1 MKKIFLLS
9 TILIII
15 LFTFTGCDYS
25 RGIDNYYFITALGLD
40 LEDNGLLKISIQTS
54 SNSSGSSGGESSS
67 SSQSSAYQI
76 YSVEAKTIDEG
87 INILD
92 NYLSKPINLS
102 HCSALIL
109 SEKLAKQGVQTY
121 IHTLSNNTE
130 LRHSCHILISSSTAY
145 DVMEKVS
152 NSGEVFSARLYD
164 YLTTTSNYTGYS
176 IESTFGEFFQ
186 ALNTD
191 YYEASTAYT
200 LVSDNTIQSDGIA
213 IFKDEFMVGHLD
225 VLDSIA
231 HLIVTNKLDNC
242 IITTENPFQKDEYM
256 DLDITLYKNTEI
268 NIEVINGT
276 PLISI
281 KVYPEGT
288 IKSSGSTFNYIND
301 GNISDVEN
309 SVNNYFDNILKNYLY
324 SITKTYNSDIAGFS
338 WIYKSKFLTEED
350 FKKIHWDEIFSDSFF
365 EIEVE
370 SQINSS
376 NLFNEE

>member
-1 MKKIFLLS
+1 MKKIFLTS

-40 LEDNGLLKISIQTS
+40 IQDNGLLKISIQTS
-54 SNSSGSSGGESSS
+54 SNSSGTSGESSS
-67 SSQSSAYQI
+67 SSQASEYKI
-76 YSVEAKTIDEG
+76 YSAEAKTIDEG

-92 NYLSKPINLS
+92 NYLSKPINLT
-102 HCSALIL
+102 HCSALII
-109 SEKLAKQGVQTY
+109 SEELVKKGVKTY

-130 LRHSCHILISSSTAY
+130 LRHSCHIIISSSTAY

-164 YLTTTSNYTGYS
+164 YLSTTSDYTGYS

-186 ALNTD
+186 ALDTD
-191 YYEASTAYT
+191 YYEPSTAYA
-200 LVSDNTIQSDGIA
+200 LVSGDTIQSDGIA
-213 IFKDEFMVGHLD
+213 IFKNEFMVGHLNI
-225 VLDSIA
+225 LDSIS

-242 IITTENPFQKDEYM
+242 IITTENPFQDSEYM
-256 DLDITLYKNTEI
+256 DLDVTLYKDTEI
-268 NIEVINGT
+268 NIDLINGT

-288 IKSSGSTFNYIND
+288 IKSSGSTFNYIDNE
-301 GNISDVEN
+301 NISSVEN
-309 SVNNYFDNILKNYLY
+309 TVNDYFNNILKNYLY

-338 WIYKSKFLTEED
+338 WIYKSTFLTEED
-350 FKKIHWDEIFSDSFF
+350 FEKIHWNEIFSDSFF
-365 EIEVE
+365 NIEIE
-370 SQINSS
+370 SKINSS